1 MAWVL
6 PPWGSFNTGFG
17 QTVPMKPNRCC
28 NVKDAVHTG
37 QKHHYI
43 PEFYLKRWSNPSVN
57 GRLYE
62 YCRRYQGVVARPTYP
77 GGTGYQRGLYTFSG
91 LDDVARNFLEDV
103 FLGRADD
110 AANDALQRLLM
121 QDTNLRPE
129 LRVAWS
135 RYIMTLLHRNPE
147 SIQRLRNKVAR
158 ELPSALS
165 NFKAAWDLA
174 RRESD
179 PPTFEEY
186 VTAVPRRD
194 LQQATLMLLQQV
206 MDSQNVGQFLVSMFW
221 SVVTFHTLRYPL
233 LTSDRPLVMT
243 NGLEKADGHLVMPIS
258 PNAIFVATRTS
269 EMMHHLH
276 AECDRRGHRIAEH
289 LNDLIARQSHKFV
302 WGTDPH
308 QVSFVSKRI
317 GQKLRSTP
325 LETQE

>member
-1 MAWVL
+1 MGKPQNKRPPVRILQAL
-6 PPWGSFNTGFG
+6 P
-17 QTVPMKPNRCC
+17 
-28 NVKDAVHTG
+28 
-37 QKHHYI
+37 
-43 PEFYLKRWSNPSVN
+43 
-57 GRLYE
+57 
-62 YCRRYQGVVARPTYP
+62 RRHSPAHIS
-77 GGTGYQRGLYTFSG
+77 GGTGYQPGLYTFSE
-91 LDDVARNFLEDV
+91 LDGEARNFLENV

-121 QDTNLRPE
+121 QDTNLKPE

-147 SIQRLRNKVAR
+147 LIQRLRHKVAT

-165 NFKAAWDLA
+165 NLKAAWYVA

-194 LQQATLMLLQQV
+194 VQEATLMLLQRV

-221 SVVTFHTLRYPL
+221 SVITFHTLRYPL
-233 LTSDRPLVMT
+233 FTSDRPLVMT
-243 NGLEKADGHLVMPIS
+243 NGLKKNDGHLVMPIS
-258 PNAIFVATRTS
+258 PNSIFVATRTP
-269 EMMHHLH
+269 EMMRQLH
-276 AECDRRGHRIAEH
+276 AECERGGHRMAEH

-302 WGTDPH
+302 WGTDPD
-308 QVSFVSKRI
+308 QVRFVSKRI

-325 LETQE
+325 LEPQN

>member
-1 MAWVL
+1 MEQ
-6 PPWGSFNTGFG
+6 N
-17 QTVPMKPNRCC
+17 Q
-28 NVKDAVHTG
+28 NVNIKDPVNTG

-43 PEFYLKRWSNPSVN
+43 PEFYLKQWGNPSIN

-91 LDDVARNFLEDV
+91 LDDEARNFLEDV
-103 FLGRADD
+103 FLNRADD

-121 QDTNLRPE
+121 HDTNLKPE
-129 LRVAWS
+129 LRVAWT

-147 SIQRLRNKVAR
+147 SIQHLRNRVAS
-158 ELPSALS
+158 ELPTALL
-165 NFKAAWDLA
+165 NFKAAWDVA

-186 VTAVPRRD
+186 IEAVPQRD
-194 LQQATLMLLQQV
+194 VQQATVMLLQRV
-206 MDSQNVGQFLVSMFW
+206 MDSLNVGQFLVSMFW

-243 NGLEKADGHLVMPIS
+243 NGLKRTDGHLVMPIS
-258 PNAIFVATRTS
+258 PNSIFFATRTP
-269 EMMHHLH
+269 EMMRQLH
-276 AECDRRGHRIAEH
+276 VEYERGGHRMAEY
-289 LNDLIARQSHKFV
+289 LNDLVARQSHKFV
-302 WGTDPH
+302 WGTDPD
-308 QVSFVSKRI
+308 QIYFVSKRL

-325 LETQE
+325 LEPQV